1 MRPWR
6 RRTDDQ
12 GMTKRVQQPQRSPV
26 MAESAV
32 GPAPVE
38 KFATCTS
45 DHPPRVPDGGR
56 IDADQVS
63 RRVGTQTILQE
74 LSLSV
79 GPGELVA
86 IAGGSG
92 AGKST
97 LLEILAGLQPPTA
110 GDVRHDGVVRGA
122 RVGADSRIGYVP
134 QEDIIHVE
142 MPLRRTLRY
151 AARLWLPAGTSAAE
165 ADRVVEETMQDL
177 DLADRADVPVRA
189 LSGGQRK
196 RASIAV
202 ELLTRPRLF
211 FLDEPT
217 SGLDPSTSAEVMR
230 LLRRLSRR
238 GVTVVLTT
246 HEPTGIDRCDRVI
259 FLARD
264 GHLAFI
270 GSPTEARRHFGV
282 EDLPEVY
289 ERLAREDTPRIWAQ
303 RFADSVEQPTT
314 RPGRPPRPI
323 PATCPDLERTGV
335 IRQWWLLTRRNIDVL
350 LRSRLTLAVLLG
362 SPVLVTA
369 MMAMLFQRDAF
380 EPRNEADLAPVQIV
394 FWIAFAGFFFGLTY
408 GLLQIVGEMAVFRR
422 ERLAGLGVGAYVV
435 AKVTALLPVLAAVS
449 ALLLGVLRALG
460 RLPAVGWDVSVLL
473 FVTIVIEATSAL
485 ALGLLASAAVS
496 NAAQAALALPMLCF
510 PQVLFGGAIVPVDD
524 MAFPGRLMSLGLSN
538 RHAFEAL
545 GRDLD
550 LERYTATLPAMSP
563 YGDAFHGGAGAGLI
577 TLAAFAVGLVL
588 ATIWVLDRRSRPG
601 ASRR

>member
-1 MRPWR
+1 MRPPNR
-6 RRTDDQ
+6 RADDQ
-12 GMTKRVQQPQRSPV
+12 GMTKRVQESLRSPDMTASTLEPPTV
-26 MAESAV
+26 GRVDAV
-32 GPAPVE
+32 
-38 KFATCTS
+38 
-45 DHPPRVPDGGR
+45 D
-56 IDADQVS
+56 VS
-63 RRVGTQTILQE
+63 RQVGARRILQE

-79 GPGELVA
+79 EPGELVA

-97 LLEILAGLQPPTA
+97 LLEILAGLQPPSA
-110 GDVRHDGVVRGA
+110 GEVRHDGVVRGA
-122 RVGADSRIGYVP
+122 RVSADSRIGYVP
-134 QEDIIHVE
+134 QDDIIHLE

-151 AARLWLPAGTSAAE
+151 AARLRLPAGTSAAE
-165 ADRVVEETMQDL
+165 ADRIVEETMQDL
-177 DLADRADVPVRA
+177 DLADRAEVPVRA

-202 ELLTRPRLF
+202 ELLTRPHLF

-217 SGLDPSTSAEVMR
+217 SGLDPSTAADVMR

-246 HEPTGIDRCDRVI
+246 HEPAGIDRCDRVV

-264 GHLAFI
+264 GHLAFT
-270 GSPTEARRHFGV
+270 GSPTEARRYFGV
-282 EDLPEVY
+282 EDLAEVY
-289 ERLAREDTPRIWAQ
+289 DRLAREHTPQIWAE
-303 RFADSVEQPTT
+303 RFADSGVTSEA
-314 RPGRPPRPI
+314 RPGSVLPPVP
-323 PATCPDLERTGV
+323 PVAATLTDVTRTGMV
-335 IRQWWLLTRRNIDVL
+335 RQWWLLTRRNVDVL
-350 LRSRLTLAVLLG
+350 LRNRLTLAVLLG

-369 MMAMLFQRDAF
+369 MMATLFQRGAF
-380 EPRNEADLAPVQIV
+380 DPRSAADLGPAQIV

-408 GLLQIVGEMAVFRR
+408 GLLQIVGEMAVFRQ
-422 ERLAGLGVGAYVV
+422 ERLAGLSVGAYV
-435 AKVTALLPVLAAVS
+435 ASKVTALLPVLAGVS

-460 RLPAVGWDVSVLL
+460 RLPAVGWDVSALL

-510 PQVLFGGAIVPVDD
+510 PQVLFGGAIVPVDE
-524 MAFPGRLMSLGLSN
+524 MAIPGRLMSLGLSN

-550 LERYTATLPAMSP
+550 LDRYSATLPAMSA
-563 YGDAFHGGAGAGLI
+563 YGDTFHGGTGASLI
-577 TLAAFAVGLVL
+577 ALASFAVGLTL
-588 ATIWVLDRRSRPG
+588 ATVWVLDRRSRPG